1 MNVLIVSESFI
12 VRDSVNNLFN
22 YTLNCNNI
30 NAISNTNEL
39 LNEELKSIDFLFID
53 INKENIEILK
63 RLSKIK
69 DKCKKPKIMVL
80 DSKRDMD
87 IFLKAIEYGIDGYT
101 LNISDKEEFVYLIN
115 KILNGKKFYDPE
127 VLQYKMSRVSVN
139 NENILTNKEKSVLT
153 YVSKGLTNKN
163 IAEELNVTDYTI
175 KKHVSSILHKLNLKN
190 RQDIIIY
197 AKGSGIIDEI
207 V

>member
-22 YTLNCNNI
+22 YTFNCKNI

-69 DKCKKPKIMVL
+69 DKSKKTKIMVL

-87 IFLKAIEYGIDGYT
+87 IFLKAIEYGVDGYT

-139 NENILTNKEKSVLT
+139 NENILTNKEKSVLK
-153 YVSKGLTNKN
+153 YVCKGLTNKN

-175 KKHVSSILHKLNLKN
+175 KKHVSSILHKLKLKN
-190 RQDIIIY
+190 RKDIIIY
-197 AKGSGIIDEI
+197 AKGSGMIDE
-207 V
+207 VV

>member
-22 YTLNCNNI
+22 DTLNGHNI
-30 NAISNTNEL
+30 KVISNTNEL
-39 LNEELKSIDFLFID
+39 LNEELKSINFLFID
-53 INKENIEILK
+53 INKDNIEILK

-69 DKCKKPKIMVL
+69 DKNKKAKIMVL
-80 DSKRDMD
+80 DSKRNMD
-87 IFLKAIEYGIDGYT
+87 IFSKAIEYGVDGYT
-101 LNISDKEEFVYLIN
+101 LNISDKEEFEYIIN

-127 VLQYKMSRVSVN
+127 VLQYKIREVSVN
-139 NENILTNKEKSVLT
+139 NENILTNKENSVLK
-153 YVSKGLTNKN
+153 YVCKGMTNKN

-190 RQDIIIY
+190 RKDIIIY
-197 AKGSGIIDEI
+197 AKENYRRNDAI
-207 V
+207 

>member
-22 YTLNCNNI
+22 YTFNCNNI

-69 DKCKKPKIMVL
+69 GKSKKPKIMVL
-80 DSKRDMD
+80 DSKRDMA
-87 IFLKAIEYGIDGYT
+87 IFLKSMEYGVDGYT
-101 LNISDKEEFVYLIN
+101 LNISDKEEFVYMIN

-139 NENILTNKEKSVLT
+139 NENILTNKENSVLK
-153 YVSKGLTNKN
+153 YVCKGLTNKN

-190 RQDIIIY
+190 RKDIIIY
-197 AKGSGIIDEI
+197 AKGSGMIDE
-207 V
+207 VV